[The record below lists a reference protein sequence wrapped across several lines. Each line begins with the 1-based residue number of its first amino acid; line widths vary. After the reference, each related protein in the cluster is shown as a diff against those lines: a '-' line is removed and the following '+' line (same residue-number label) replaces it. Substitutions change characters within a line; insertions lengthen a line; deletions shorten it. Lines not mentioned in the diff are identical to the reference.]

1 MKKTNGSGQSAD
13 LIAAGGI
20 VAGGQRS
27 RDDAG
32 DGVCRM
38 DKKIVPNIN
47 AQMADI
53 TVPGI
58 ETEQIA
64 RLKI

>member
-1 MKKTNGSGQSAD
+1 
-13 LIAAGGI
+13 
-20 VAGGQRS
+20 
-27 RDDAG
+27 
-32 DGVCRM
+32 M
-38 DKKIVPNIN
+38 DKKIVPDIN